1 MKRIV
6 KRRDVVAGVSSLA
19 AMALAPRR
27 TAAEVYPDRPIRLVI
42 PFPPGGVYDALGR
55 PWAEKMRSLL
65 GTVVVENQGGA
76 GGSIGAAAVARAA
89 PDGYTLLLGGGG
101 SQIINPIAAT
111 RPLYNP
117 VKDFAPIVLLAI
129 TGLAIVTHPSVP
141 ARTLRELI
149 DYAHANPGK
158 LSYGSAGVGSFNHL
172 TGELFKSLT
181 GTDIVHV
188 PYKGAGPAL
197 TDAVSGHIP
206 VVVPNITG
214 QVIELA
220 SAGKLN
226 ILAVTTPAR
235 MIALPDTPTAIE
247 LGVAGMIAR
256 NFLAVFAPA
265 GAPQE
270 AVARV
275 LEASRA
281 ALADAEF
288 QKILV
293 ASGFEP
299 QHDMGPDET
308 RQFVQ
313 EELARW
319 TPVIRKIGLTLD

>member
-1 MKRIV
+1 MM
-6 KRRDVVAGVSSLA
+6 KRRDVMVGLSSLA
-19 AMALAPRR
+19 AIALASRPG
-27 TAAEVYPDRPIRLVI
+27 AADAYPDRPIRLVV

-55 PWAEKMRSLL
+55 PWAEKMKALL

-76 GGSIGAAAVARAA
+76 GGSIGAAAVARAT

-141 ARTLRELI
+141 ARSLRELI

-197 TDAVSGHIP
+197 TDAVSGHVP

-214 QVIELA
+214 QVIELVH
-220 SAGKLN
+220 AGKLN
-226 ILAVTTPAR
+226 ILAVTTPSR
-235 MIALPDTPTAIE
+235 MIALPDVPTAVE

-265 GAPQE
+265 GTPQE
-270 AVARV
+270 AITRV
-275 LEASRA
+275 LDASRA

-288 QKILV
+288 QKLLV
-293 ASGFEP
+293 ATGFEP

-308 RQFVQ
+308 RHFVQ

>member
-1 MKRIV
+1 VKRIV
-6 KRRDVVAGVSSLA
+6 KRREVLAGLSSLA
-19 AMALAPRR
+19 AMTIAPQP
-27 TAAEVYPDRPIRLVI
+27 AAADTYPDRPIRLVI

-76 GGSIGAAAVARAA
+76 GGSIGAAAVARAL

-101 SQIINPIAAT
+101 SQIINPIAAK

-141 ARTLRELI
+141 ARSLRELI
-149 DYAHANPGK
+149 DYARANPGK

-214 QVIELA
+214 QVMELA

-235 MIALPDTPTAIE
+235 MVALPDTPTAIE

-265 GAPQE
+265 GTPQE
-270 AVARV
+270 VVTRV

-281 ALADAEF
+281 ALADTEF

-319 TPVIRKIGLTLD
+319 TPVIKKIGLTLD

>member
-1 MKRIV
+1 MN
-6 KRRDVVAGVSSLA
+6 RREMLAALSSLA
-19 AMALAPRR
+19 AMGLAPRPA
-27 TAAEVYPDRPIRLVI
+27 AAEAYPDRPIRLVI

-55 PWAEKMRSLL
+55 PWAEKMKALL

-76 GGSIGAAAVARAA
+76 GGSIGAAAVARAT

-141 ARTLRELI
+141 ARTLSELI
-149 DYAHANPGK
+149 DYARANSGK

-197 TDAVSGHIP
+197 TDAISGHIP
-206 VVVPNITG
+206 MVVPNITG
-214 QVIELA
+214 QVIELIH
-220 SAGKLN
+220 AGKLN
-226 ILAVTTPAR
+226 ILAVTTPTR
-235 MIALPDTPTAIE
+235 MVALPDTPTAVE

-270 AVARV
+270 VITRV
-275 LEASRA
+275 LDASRA

-288 QKILV
+288 QKLLV

-308 RQFVQ
+308 RHFVQ

-319 TPVIRKIGLTLD
+319 TPVIKKIGLTLD